1 MERYVQISGASMRLQ
16 MDNQRMIAVG
26 LANQNTVAFKRDY
39 ATTSSAYF
47 DVEGGTDRVFPS
59 RGAAAIDTE
68 IGKIIPTDNALDV
81 AIEGDGYF
89 TAKNAAGDSVVTR
102 RGDMRMGTDRVLRNG
117 ENLTM
122 DDGGGAPITLPLF
135 ESIEI
140 SRDGSV
146 LIRTPGAPSNAPMT
160 VVARLKMVQAQATNL
175 EKGADGL
182 LRVKDKSNPPADANV
197 TLNTRGLESSNI
209 NSIDQMV
216 EMLSASRTFEIHVK
230 LLATAKELDDQT
242 AKLMRSDR

>member
-1 MERYVQISGASMRLQ
+1 MERYVQISSASMRLQ
-16 MDNQRMIAVG
+16 MDNQRMIAAG

-47 DVEGGTDRVFPS
+47 DVPGGTDRVFPT
-59 RGAAAIDTE
+59 RGAAAVDTE
-68 IGKIIPTDNALDV
+68 IGKIIPTDNPLDV

-89 TAKNAAGDSVVTR
+89 TAKNANGETVLTR
-102 RGDMRMGTDRVLRNG
+102 RGDMKMGADRILRNG

-122 DDGGGAPITLPLF
+122 DEGGGAPITLPLY
-135 ESIEI
+135 ESIEV
-140 SRDGSV
+140 SRDGSI
-146 LIRTPGAPSNAPMT
+146 LIRPPGAPSNAPMT
-160 VVARLKMVQAQATNL
+160 VVGRLKMIQAKPDNL

-182 LRVKDKSNPPADANV
+182 MRIKDRTNPPADANI
-197 TLNTRGLESSNI
+197 TLSTRGLESSNI
-209 NSIDQMV
+209 NSIDAMV
-216 EMLSASRTFEIHVK
+216 DMLNASRTFEIHVK

>member
-16 MDNQRMIAVG
+16 MDNQRMIAAG

-68 IGKIIPTDNALDV
+68 IGKVIPTDNPLDV
-81 AIEGDGYF
+81 AIEGDGF
-89 TAKNAAGDSVVTR
+89 FSARNAAGEKVLTR
-102 RGDMRMGTDRVLRNG
+102 RGDLRVGADRILRNG
-117 ENLTM
+117 ENLVM
-122 DDGGGAPITLPLF
+122 EEGEGVPITLPAY
-135 ESIEI
+135 ESIEV
-140 SRDGSV
+140 SRDGSI
-146 LIRTPGAPSNAPMT
+146 LIRPPGTPTSTPLT
-160 VVARLKMVQAQATNL
+160 VAGRLRMVQEPASNI
-175 EKGADGL
+175 ERGPDGIV
-182 LRVKDKSNPPADANV
+182 RVKDKTIPPNDANI
-197 TLNTRGLESSNI
+197 TLSPRSLESSNV
-209 NSIDQMV
+209 NSIDSMV
-216 EMLSASRTFEIHVK
+216 EMLNASRTFEIHVK